1 MNTAIICLTARG
13 YQLGQKI
20 KNTLAT
26 AVAPGSVVLYAPNRS
41 FADPAKAIIYSELA
55 PLVQIV
61 FSNYRQIIFIMA
73 LGIVVRMLAPH
84 IQGKTTDPAVVVLD
98 EAGQHAISV
107 LSGHLG
113 GANQLARR
121 IARDTGAR
129 PVITTATDVH
139 GLPALDDL
147 AREYNMAIDPLAAV
161 RRVNSAIVNGER
173 VHIYTDIDLPVEP
186 TDQIK
191 IYTAGDYPAPGNQTA
206 YHVVITNRRPDLPLA
221 NTMFLRP
228 RNLVAGVGCRSGTT
242 GEKILA
248 ALQQALDTC
257 RLSLLSLRA
266 IATIDQKAGEKGLQQ
281 AATTL
286 KLPLVSFSR
295 EQINSFISTSNQKLQ
310 RSEFVLKN
318 MGVPGVCEPAALL
331 ATRKGELILAKQ
343 KFQGITVALA
353 EDRYW

>member
-1 MNTAIICLTARG
+1 MNTAIICITARG

-20 KNTLAT
+20 KNTLT
-26 AVAPGSVVLYAPNRS
+26 TTVDPGNVVLYAPNRS
-41 FADPAKAIIYSELA
+41 FADPAKAIIYRELA

-61 FSNYRQIIFIMA
+61 FSSYHQIIFIMA

-84 IQGKTTDPAVVVLD
+84 IRSKTTDPAVVVLD

-113 GANQLARR
+113 GANQLARQ

-173 VHIYTDIDLPVEP
+173 VYIYTDINIPIEP

-191 IYTAGDYPAPGNQTA
+191 IYSVGDYPAPGNQTA
-206 YHVVITNRRPDLPLA
+206 YHVVITNGRPAQPLA

-248 ALQQALDTC
+248 ALQQALDIC

-266 IATIDQKAGEKGLQQ
+266 IATIDQKASEKGLQQ
-281 AATTL
+281 AAATL

-295 EQINSFISTSNQKLQ
+295 EQINSFISNANPTLK